1 MLHGELKNLPYF
13 IRPLYISR
21 EGARKIITEEETM
34 FKRAAVT
41 ALGLDVFSKRNF
53 TVRFAGIFEKENG
66 PNAEGKQ

>member
-13 IRPLYISR
+13 IMPFYISR
-21 EGARKIITEEETM
+21 EDALKIRTEEEAM

>member
-1 MLHGELKNLPYF
+1 MPF
-13 IRPLYISR
+13 YISR
-21 EGARKIITEEETM
+21 EDALKIRTEEEAM
-34 FKRAAVT
+34 FKSAAIA

>member
-1 MLHGELKNLPYF
+1 MPYF
-13 IRPLYISR
+13 IRPFYISR
-21 EGARKIITEEETM
+21 EDALKIRTEEEAM

-41 ALGLDVFSKRNF
+41 ALGEEVFRKRNF

>member
-1 MLHGELKNLPYF
+1 MPYF
-13 IRPLYISR
+13 IRPFYISR
-21 EGARKIITEEETM
+21 EDALKIRTEEEAM
-34 FKRAAVT
+34 FKSAAIA

>member
-1 MLHGELKNLPYF
+1 MPYF
-13 IRPLYISR
+13 IMPFYISR
-21 EGARKIITEEETM
+21 EDALKIRTEEEAM
-34 FKRAAVT
+34 FKSAAIA